1 MFFRILIDIV
11 HRLDKNYLHTLTAIT
26 CPSLSPGS
34 AQMISYTPDTTAP
47 FSHGTTASFF
57 CADGSYLDGVQT
69 RLCSGDGTSTSGL
82 WSGIMPICRGT

>member
-1 MFFRILIDIV
+1 MFFFDIV
-11 HRLDKNYLHTLTAIT
+11 RRHDKNYLHTLTAIT
-26 CPSLSPGS
+26 CPSLSPPGS
-34 AQMISYTPDTTAP
+34 AQMIRYSPDTTAP

-82 WSGIMPICRGT
+82 WSGMMPTCRGT